1 MHTQRVLNPTVSD
14 HTPVLSLLEENFV
27 ERSTVK
33 QCLVDA
39 IPKSLN
45 GFKISWLG
53 TSANCLAIS
62 ASVSVP
68 SNIQYAI
75 PYIFLIFI
83 GLKINQL
90 LNQLYCR
97 LTTSCR
103 KDAKWRIFR
112 DSA

>member
-14 HTPVLSLLEENFV
+14 HTPVLSLLEENCV

-68 SNIQYAI
+68 SNIQYTV
-75 PYIFLIFI
+75 PYNLHGWEDQLIFE
-83 GLKINQL
+83 
-90 LNQLYCR
+90 
-97 LTTSCR
+97 
-103 KDAKWRIFR
+103 
-112 DSA
+112 